1 MEKLKTDLSDLDSFF
16 ASLPAASAA
25 KAKTLFFKK
34 LSVAMHRFYG
44 GKMETFPRAPLP
56 SPAWLNAWYTPGVSA
71 VSTTIRDNNQ
81 TSFEL
86 SNRKNLVAVVSDS
99 TRVLGDGDCT
109 PPGGLGVMEGKS
121 FLMKYLGG
129 VDAVALCID
138 SKDETGK
145 NNPRKIIDFVL
156 MCQHSFGAVNLEDIS
171 QPNCYRA
178 LDALREKAQIPVW
191 HDDAQG
197 TATIVCAGLIN
208 ALKLAGKKIENIKII
223 LFGSGA
229 ANTTMCSFLT
239 QMGADAGN
247 IIMTD
252 SKGPIHKNRK
262 DLEAN
267 PNYYKQWGLAQKT
280 NAQMIADIPSAFKG
294 ADVVVALSKPGP
306 DTVKQEWVRS
316 MAAKAI
322 VFACANP
329 VPEIYPYAAKEA
341 GAFITATGRGDFENQ
356 LNNSVCF
363 PGILKGTL
371 LCGAKTI
378 TDAMAIAASRAIAAF
393 AEKRGITPS
402 DIVPLMSETDIFPTV
417 ATAVA
422 AQAVKEGVSSTK
434 LTEKE
439 IYNQAKKDIEET
451 QKKYKY
457 LQQEN
462 FIKTP
467 PQEILQQVLKET
479 LEEN

>member
-1 MEKLKTDLSDLDSFF
+1 MEKIKADLSNLDAFF
-16 ASLPAASAA
+16 AKYPAASAA
-25 KAKTLFFKK
+25 KAKTLFYKK
-34 LSVAMHRFYG
+34 LSLATHKFYG
-44 GKMETFPRAPLP
+44 GKMETFPKVSLP
-56 SPAWLNAWYTPGVSA
+56 SQDWLNAWYTPGVSA
-71 VSTTIRDNNQ
+71 VSTAIRDNNQ

-86 SNRKNLVAVVSDS
+86 TNRKNLVAVVSDS

-129 VDAVALCID
+129 VDAIALCID

-145 NNPRKIIDFVL
+145 NNPQKIIDFVL
-156 MCQHSFGAVNLEDIS
+156 TCQHSFGAVNLEDIS
-171 QPNCYRA
+171 QPNCYRV
-178 LDALREKAQIPVW
+178 LDALRAKAQIPVW

-197 TATIVCAGLIN
+197 TATIICAGLIN
-208 ALKLAGKKIENIKII
+208 ALKLAGKKIENIKIV

-229 ANTTMCSFLT
+229 ANTTICSFLE
-239 QMGADAGN
+239 QMGARAGS

-280 NAQMIADIPSAFKG
+280 NAALVPDLQSAFKN
-294 ADVVVALSKPGP
+294 ADVVIALSKPGP
-306 DTVKQEWVRS
+306 DVVKPEWVKS
-316 MAAKAI
+316 MADKAI

-363 PGILKGTL
+363 PGILKGAL

-378 TDAMAIAASRAIAAF
+378 TDAMAISAARAIAGF

-402 DIVPLMSETDIFPTV
+402 DIAPKMSETEIFPAV
-417 ATAVA
+417 AAAVA
-422 AQAVKEGVSSTK
+422 AQAAKDGVAVSK

-439 IYNQAKKDIEET
+439 VYNLAKKDIEDA
-451 QKKYKY
+451 QKKYEF
-457 LQQEN
+457 LQREG
-462 FIKTP
+462 FIPAP
-467 PQEILQQVLKET
+467 PQEILEKVLKDALAEI
-479 LEEN
+479 